1 MLYLYWE
8 ITSDINPNSKRHC
21 LGRERFKH
29 RSPTWNEC
37 INHPLERLSFEC
49 PKVTVAFALL
59 QRYTIGWK
67 SSSLFHPIR
76 VKIKPNRNS
85 LRHVFP
91 LYGSAKCIYAFITGH
106 PGGLT
111 PVDSAL
117 GGLVRYWNCS
127 HSLSV
132 LTCNYIII
140 KSMLAF
146 WLVNQPWVI
155 EPVNPR
161 KDRASSESL

>member
-49 PKVTVAFALL
+49 PKVTVAFVLL

-67 SSSLFHPIR
+67 CSSLFHPIR

-91 LYGSAKCIYAFITGH
+91 LYGSAKCVYAFISGH

-111 PVDSAL
+111 PGIY
-117 GGLVRYWNCS
+117 GGIARDL
-127 HSLSV
+127 
-132 LTCNYIII
+132 LTFGAN
-140 KSMLAF
+140 F
-146 WLVNQPWVI
+146 WLGTGAMDRFCTS
-155 EPVNPR
+155 EAR
-161 KDRASSESL
+161 YTGKDPQDL